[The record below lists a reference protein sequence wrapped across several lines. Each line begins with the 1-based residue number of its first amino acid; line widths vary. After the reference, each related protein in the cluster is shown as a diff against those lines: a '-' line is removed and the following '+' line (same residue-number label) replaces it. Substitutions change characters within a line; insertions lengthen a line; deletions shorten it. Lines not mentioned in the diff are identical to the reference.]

1 MTSKQEILEE
11 LRRSRLAIARDTAS
25 IAEELDIVSKIK
37 RSVRTR
43 PLAWLGSAAALG
55 YILAGPKTRKAP
67 KTISTKKGTKSEKS
81 KKSEPVQIGRQG
93 FFSILF
99 NLVKFLFPLFRP
111 ALSAYAAQRLGELS
125 SRFPR

>member
-11 LRRSRLAIARDTAS
+11 LRRSRLAITRDTAS

-55 YILAGPKTRKAP
+55 YILAGPKTRKAA
-67 KTISTKKGTKSEKS
+67 KTISTKKRT
-81 KKSEPVQIGRQG
+81 KSEPVHTGRQG

-99 NLVKFLFPLFRP
+99 NLAKLLFPLFRP

>member
-11 LRRSRLAIARDTAS
+11 LRRSRVAIARDTAS
-25 IAEELDIVSKIK
+25 IAEELNLVSKIR
-37 RSVRTR
+37 RSVTTR
-43 PLAWLGSAAALG
+43 PLVWLGSAAALG

-67 KTISTKKGTKSEKS
+67 KTISAKKGTKSEKS
-81 KKSEPVQIGRQG
+81 EPVPTGRQG

-111 ALSAYAAQRLGELS
+111 ALSAYAAQRLGQLS

>member
-11 LRRSRLAIARDTAS
+11 LRRSRVAIARDTAS
-25 IAEELDIVSKIK
+25 IAEELNLVSKIR
-37 RSVRTR
+37 RSVTTR

-67 KTISTKKGTKSEKS
+67 KTISAKKGTKSEKS
-81 KKSEPVQIGRQG
+81 ELVQTGRQG

-99 NLVKFLFPLFRP
+99 NLAKFLFSLFRP

>member
-11 LRRSRLAIARDTAS
+11 LRRSRVAIARDTAS
-25 IAEELDIVSKIK
+25 IAEELNLVSKIR
-37 RSVRTR
+37 RSVTAR

-67 KTISTKKGTKSEKS
+67 KTIPAKKGKKSEKS
-81 KKSEPVQIGRQG
+81 EPVHTGRQG

-99 NLVKFLFPLFRP
+99 NLAKFLFPLLRP
-111 ALSAYAAQRLGELS
+111 ALSAYAAQRLSELS
-125 SRFPR
+125 SRIPR

>member
-11 LRRSRLAIARDTAS
+11 LRRSRKAIARDTAS
-25 IAEELDIVSKIK
+25 IAEELNLVSKIR
-37 RSVRTR
+37 RSVTAR
-43 PLAWLGSAAALG
+43 PLAWLGSAAAIG

-67 KTISTKKGTKSEKS
+67 KIIPDKKGS
-81 KKSEPVQIGRQG
+81 KTETARNGWQS
-93 FFSILF
+93 FFGVLF
-99 NLVKFLFPLFRP
+99 NLAKFLFPLFRP

>member
-11 LRRSRLAIARDTAS
+11 LRRSRVAIARDTAS
-25 IAEELDIVSKIK
+25 IAEELNLVSKIR
-37 RSVRTR
+37 RSVKTR

-55 YILAGPKTRKAP
+55 YIIAGPKTRKAP
-67 KTISTKKGTKSEKS
+67 KTVSGKKGVKLDKP
-81 KKSEPVQIGRQG
+81 EPARSGWQS
-93 FFSILF
+93 FFSALF
-99 NLVKFLFPLFRP
+99 NLAKFLLPLFRP

>member
-11 LRRSRLAIARDTAS
+11 LRRSRVAIARDTAS
-25 IAEELDIVSKIK
+25 IAEELDIVSKIR
-37 RSVRTR
+37 RSVKTR

-67 KTISTKKGTKSEKS
+67 KSISVEKGAKSEKS
-81 KKSEPVQIGRQG
+81 EPVRTGWQG
-93 FFSILF
+93 LFRTLF
-99 NLVKFLFPLFRP
+99 NLSKFLVPILRP

>member
-11 LRRSRLAIARDTAS
+11 LRRSRLAITRDTAS

-55 YILAGPKTRKAP
+55 YILAGPKTRKAA
-67 KTISTKKGTKSEKS
+67 KTISTKKGTKSE
-81 KKSEPVQIGRQG
+81 PVHAGRQG

-99 NLVKFLFPLFRP
+99 NLAKFLFPLFRP

>member
-11 LRRSRLAIARDTAS
+11 LRRSRVAIARDTTS
-25 IAEELDIVSKIK
+25 IAEELDIVSKIR
-37 RSVRTR
+37 RSVKTR

-67 KTISTKKGTKSEKS
+67 KTISVKKGAKPE
-81 KKSEPVQIGRQG
+81 KSEPARTERQG

-99 NLVKFLFPLFRP
+99 NLAKFLFPLLRP
-111 ALSAYAAQRLGELS
+111 ALSAYAAQRLSELS
-125 SRFPR
+125 SRIPR

>member
-11 LRRSRLAIARDTAS
+11 LRRSRVAIARDTAS
-25 IAEELDIVSKIK
+25 IAEELNLVSKIR
-37 RSVRTR
+37 RSVTTR

-67 KTISTKKGTKSEKS
+67 KTIPTKKGTKSE
-81 KKSEPVQIGRQG
+81 PVQTGRQG

-99 NLVKFLFPLFRP
+99 NLAKFLFPLFRP

>member
-11 LRRSRLAIARDTAS
+11 LRRSRVAIARDTAS
-25 IAEELDIVSKIK
+25 IAEELNLVSKIR
-37 RSVRTR
+37 RSVTTR

-67 KTISTKKGTKSEKS
+67 KTIPAKKGAKSEKS
-81 KKSEPVQIGRQG
+81 EPVHTGRQG
-93 FFSILF
+93 FFGILL
-99 NLVKFLFPLFRP
+99 NLAKFLFPLFRP

-125 SRFPR
+125 SRIPR